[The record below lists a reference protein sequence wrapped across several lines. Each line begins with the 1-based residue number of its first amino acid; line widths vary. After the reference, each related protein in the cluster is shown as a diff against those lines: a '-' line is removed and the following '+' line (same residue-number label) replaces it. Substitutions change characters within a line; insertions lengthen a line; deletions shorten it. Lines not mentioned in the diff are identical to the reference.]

1 MVRAMARWANRRTRF
16 ASSARSPSTVFPSF
30 VVPQLALAVKSPP
43 RSNSWVHELK
53 LDGYRIHA
61 HLRSKEAR
69 LLTRT
74 GLDWTER
81 YAATAEALRKLPA
94 ESAYLDGE
102 LCALD
107 PDGLTSFAEMQA
119 ATDGHS
125 AAGLIYFAFDLI
137 YLDGKDLRAE
147 PLVARKARLEALLDG
162 ADPAIRY
169 NEHLMGDGEEI
180 LRAACKLNVEGIVS
194 KRSDSAYVPGN
205 RGLWIKCKCLNRE
218 EFVVVGWTDPKGTRP
233 YLGSLLLGFYTRD
246 GRLLYA
252 GRAGT
257 GMTERALASL
267 HARLQPL
274 AVKRMPLAVPPPKE
288 NRFGAP
294 LELKRVHWVRPE
306 LVAEVTYLTWTREG
320 LLRAVVYQGLREDK
334 RASDVR
340 RGAGGAL

>member
-1 MVRAMARWANRRTRF
+1 MARRANRRARF
-16 ASSARSPSTVFPSF
+16 ASSARSPGTAFPSF
-30 VVPQLALAVKSPP
+30 VSPQLALAVKRPP
-43 RSNSWVHELK
+43 SGNSWIHELK

-61 HLRSKEAR
+61 HLRSGEVR

-81 YAATAEALRKLPA
+81 YAATADALQKIPA

-102 LCALD
+102 LCAVD

-147 PLVARKARLEALLDG
+147 PLVGRKSRLEALLGG
-162 ADPAIRY
+162 ADPAVRY
-169 NEHLMGDGEEI
+169 NEHLLGDGEAI

-194 KRSDSAYVPGN
+194 KRADSAYLPGN
-205 RGLWIKCKCLNRE
+205 RGLWMKCKCLNRE

-233 YLGSLLLGFYTRD
+233 YLGSLLLGYYTQD

-257 GMTERALASL
+257 GMSERVLASL
-267 HARLQPL
+267 HERLRPL

-306 LVAEVTYLTWTREG
+306 LVAEVTYLTWTKEG
-320 LLRAVVYQGLREDK
+320 LLRAVVYQGLRQDK

-340 RGAGGAL
+340 R

>member
-1 MVRAMARWANRRTRF
+1 MARWANKRARPV
-16 ASSARSPSTVFPSF
+16 SSARSPGGVFPSF

-43 RSNSWVHELK
+43 RGNSWVHELK

-61 HLRSKEAR
+61 RLQGGEAR
-69 LLTRT
+69 LFTRT
-74 GLDWTER
+74 GLDWTAR
-81 YAATAEALRKLPA
+81 YVAPAKALRKLPA
-94 ESAYLDGE
+94 KSAYLDGE
-102 LCALD
+102 LCAVGL
-107 PDGLTSFAEMQA
+107 DGLTSFAEMQA
-119 ATDGHS
+119 ATDGQS
-125 AAGLIYFAFDLI
+125 ASGLVYFAFDLL

-147 PLVARKARLEALLDG
+147 PLIARKSRLEALLAG

-169 NEHLMGDGEEI
+169 NEHLVGDGEAI

-194 KRSDSAYVPGN
+194 KRTDSAYVPGN
-205 RGLWIKCKCLNRE
+205 RGLWAKCKCLNRE

-233 YLGSLLLGFYTRD
+233 YLGSLLLGYYAQD

-257 GMTERALASL
+257 GMTERVLASL
-267 HARLQPL
+267 HERLAPL
-274 AVKRMPLAVPPPKE
+274 SVKRMPLAAPPPKE

-306 LVAEVTYLTWTREG
+306 LVAEVTYLTWTRDG
-320 LLRAVVYQGLREDK
+320 LLRAVVFQGLREDK

-340 RGAGGAL
+340 R